1 MPLYAHIKTDRVD
14 SWFRLLTVDQLED
27 PDQALETETYLDDLA
42 DMHRTALTQRLYN
55 TPDLL
60 SSMLAKDEHP
70 QTTLKKKGVLYVNR
84 VGGYYPDPSDNEIIE
99 IKEFPQRPLEKDT
112 GFTGWLDSNGDFY
125 ESIYGTHNQIAFNH
139 DITSDENAIYLA
151 CTTSP
156 ILNQKTDT
164 ITLGI
169 GEPTKQQKEWLITYL
184 NQLSPEQRKI
194 AKKWL

>member
-14 SWFRLLTVDQLED
+14 DWFRLLTADQLED
-27 PDQALETETYLDDLA
+27 PDQTLETETYLDDLA

-55 TPDLL
+55 TPELL

-70 QTTLKKKGVLYVNR
+70 QTTLKKKGVLCVNR
-84 VGGYYPDPSDNEIIE
+84 VGGYYPDPTDDEIVE
-99 IKEFPQRPLEKDT
+99 IKNFPQRPLKKDT
-112 GFTGWLDSNGDFY
+112 GFTGWLDSNGNFY

-156 ILNQKTDT
+156 ILNQKTNT

-169 GEPTKQQKEWLITYL
+169 GQPTKQQKEWLITYMD
-184 NQLSPEQRKI
+184 QLSPEQRNI